1 MYHLAK
7 LTKESGTK
15 VVVRG
20 DGADELFL
28 GSDLYKEVSVRRFC
42 MRRPDSQSRQ
52 RLFGRVYRHLAEQGL
67 GQEFWSRTF
76 LNAGQPNDLL
86 FSHLPRFLGGR
97 MGMFYTREFTDA
109 LAGVDVIGELRASL
123 PTRFFGWSALN
134 QAAYLEMTTRLSP
147 YVLSSCGDRMSM
159 AHGVEGRYPFLDHR
173 LFEFAA
179 ALPTRSRLC
188 GLREKEILR
197 RWASRILPRGIK
209 PEATSSF
216 HQSATPHLFRGNS
229 PAWINDHLS
238 PDAIRRAGVFS
249 PSAVEA
255 LVRSHRAG
263 SVVELPWHQPM
274 VGILSTQL
282 WHEQFVQSAH
292 ALTPLPVAKA
302 SVVLRDNATSPHK
315 SFVANRADTSG

>member
-28 GSDLYKEVSVRRFC
+28 GSDVFKEVSVRRFC
-42 MRRPDSQSRQ
+42 MRQRESLSRQ
-52 RLFGRVYRHLAEQGL
+52 RLFGRVYPYLAEQGR
-67 GQEFWSRTF
+67 GRDFWSRTF
-76 LNAGQPNDLL
+76 LEAGEPNDLL
-86 FSHLPRFLGGR
+86 FSHLPRFLGAR
-97 MGMFYTREFTDA
+97 TGMLYTPEFTDA

-123 PTRFFGWSALN
+123 PTRFFAWSPLN

-179 ALPTRSRLC
+179 ALPTRSRLA
-188 GLREKEILR
+188 GLRDKEILR

-209 PEATSSF
+209 PERESSF
-216 HQSATPHLFRGNS
+216 QGSGAPNLFRPNS
-229 PAWINDHLS
+229 PTWIDDHLS
-238 PDAIRRAGVFS
+238 PDAVRRVGVFS
-249 PSAVEA
+249 PEAVET
-255 LVRSHRAG
+255 LVRRVRDG
-263 SVVELPWHQPM
+263 SGTELPWHQPLFG
-274 VGILSTQL
+274 VLSTQL
-282 WHEQFVQSAH
+282 WHHQFIQH
-292 ALTPLPVAKA
+292 ALSLAPLPIGKA
-302 SVVLRDNATSPHK
+302 SVVLRDNTAITHN
-315 SFVANRADTSG
+315 SFAANRANTTS